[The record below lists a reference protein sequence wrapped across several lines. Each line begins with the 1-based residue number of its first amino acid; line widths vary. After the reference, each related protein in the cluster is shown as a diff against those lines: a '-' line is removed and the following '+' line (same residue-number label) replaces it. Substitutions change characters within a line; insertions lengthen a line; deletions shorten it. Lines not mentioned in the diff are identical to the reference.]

1 MRRPANPF
9 VTTLIGGVV
18 FLLPMVVVLL
28 VVGQGLALTTRVAQ
42 PMISSLPYSSVGGV
56 ALVTL
61 AAVGLLVA
69 LCFGAGVLARAAYG
83 RALTDKF
90 ESRLQAVYP
99 RYAVIKAMSQGLHGA
114 LGERVLQPVLVSFDD
129 HQLVA
134 FDIERLHDGRAVIFL
149 PGAPDVWSGS
159 VALVAP
165 ERIEALEVDSVAL
178 TRSLQRLGQ
187 GTADVLNP
195 GVAPRPGS
203 AAKAR

>member
-1 MRRPANPF
+1 MKRSANPF

-18 FLLPMVVVLL
+18 FLLPLVVVLL

-42 PMISSLPYSSVGGV
+42 PMIASLPHASVGGV

-61 AAVGLLVA
+61 AAAGLLVA
-69 LCFGAGVLARAAYG
+69 MCFGAGMLARAAYG
-83 RALTDKF
+83 RALTDRF

-134 FDIERLHDGRAVIFL
+134 FDIERLHDGRAVVFL

-195 GVAPRPGS
+195 GRPAG
-203 AAKAR
+203 R

>member
-42 PMISSLPYSSVGGV
+42 PMIASLPYSSV
-56 ALVTL
+56 
-61 AAVGLLVA
+61 
-69 LCFGAGVLARAAYG
+69 
-83 RALTDKF
+83 
-90 ESRLQAVYP
+90 
-99 RYAVIKAMSQGLHGA
+99 
-114 LGERVLQPVLVSFDD
+114 
-129 HQLVA
+129 
-134 FDIERLHDGRAVIFL
+134 
-149 PGAPDVWSGS
+149 GS

-165 ERIEALEVDSVAL
+165 ERIEPLEVDPVAL

-195 GVAPRPGS
+195 GVAPRPGP
-203 AAKAR
+203 AAQAR